1 MFSNAAAEI
10 KKKGQND
17 FRQKLGSVEKS
28 KLSVRGSIQ
37 TLICSV
43 LTHTKDIIIF
53 NLESRGFHLNGG
65 LEIYTIYNLNV
76 I

>member
-17 FRQKLGSVEKS
+17 FRQKLGSFEKF

-43 LTHTKDIIIF
+43 LIKKHTQKT
-53 NLESRGFHLNGG
+53 SSSS
-65 LEIYTIYNLNV
+65 T
-76 I
+76 